1 MATLIADNV
10 RKVFP
15 PKFGGQTPVTA
26 IDNISFE
33 MKGHT
38 FVSLVGP
45 SGCGK
50 STFLNI
56 VSQVEKPTGGKI
68 EVKGDTGGDA
78 RIGYVFQDPRLLPWK
93 TVLDNILYVQDGG
106 KRAERKDRANRY
118 LKLVGLEEAGSMY
131 PGQLSGGMQQRVGI
145 ARALSISPDL
155 LLMDEPFSHL
165 DAITA
170 RGMREELQRLWT
182 DAKAGVLFV
191 THDVMEAVLL
201 SNRVLI
207 MSSDG
212 LIYKDL
218 SIDLEYPRL
227 QTDHEVVKLQAD
239 ILEMFEAMEEESAK
253 RRTNG
258 NGPSGGDAEAPP
270 DSASDPKAKA
280 KAATERAVANSEKTS

>member
-1 MATLIADNV
+1 MAMLIADNV

-15 PKFGGQTPVTA
+15 PKFGGQSPVMA
-26 IDNISFE
+26 IDNITFE
-33 MKGHT
+33 MRGHT

-56 VSQVEKPTGGKI
+56 VSQVEKPTNGKI
-68 EVKGDTGGDA
+68 EVKGDQGGEA

-93 TVLDNILYVQDGG
+93 TVIDNILYVQDGG
-106 KRAERKDRANRY
+106 KRAERKERANQY
-118 LKLVGLEEAGSMY
+118 LKLVGLEEASSMY

-170 RGMREELQRLWT
+170 RGMREELQRLWN
-182 DAKAGVLFV
+182 DARAGVLFV

-212 LIYKDL
+212 VIYKDL
-218 SIDLEYPRL
+218 SIDLDYPRL

-239 ILEMFEAMEEESAK
+239 ILEMFETMEEESAK

-258 NGPSGGDAEAPP
+258 NGPSTAEAKTAAEVAT
-270 DSASDPKAKA
+270 DSKASA
-280 KAATERAVANSEKTS
+280 KAATERAIAETEKTS